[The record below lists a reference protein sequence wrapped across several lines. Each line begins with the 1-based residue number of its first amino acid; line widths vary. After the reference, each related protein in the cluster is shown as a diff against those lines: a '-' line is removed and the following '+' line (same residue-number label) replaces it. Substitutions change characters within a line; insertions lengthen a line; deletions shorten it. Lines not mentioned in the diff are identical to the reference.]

1 MRIVYEVTESR
12 RDGKRIE
19 RAEKLA
25 RKQARKAKLFARE
38 LA

>member
-25 RKQARKAKLFARE
+25 RKEARKAKFFARE
-38 LA
+38 FA